1 VEENEGHLGKCVKAY
16 LKIKAKRTE
25 LSANFET
32 EDTILKDQQDMIKT
46 ELLGYLKEN
55 DLKSVKTEAGTFYKT
70 IKTRYWTSDWAEMHK
85 FVLEHEVPEFFEKR
99 LSQGVIKQFL
109 EENPEA
115 VPKGLNSDSEFA
127 VTVRKSK

>member
-1 VEENEGHLGKCVKAY
+1 MEENEGHLGKCVKAY

-85 FVLEHEVPEFFEKR
+85 FVLEHKVPEFFEKR
-99 LSQGVIKQFL
+99 LSQANVKEFL

-115 VPKGLNSDSEFA
+115 VPKGLNSDSEFV

>member
-1 VEENEGHLGKCVKAY
+1 MEGNEGHLGKCVKAY
-16 LKIKAKRTE
+16 LNIKTKRAE
-25 LSANFET
+25 LSADFDA
-32 EDTILKDQQDMIKT
+32 EDTILKDQQDLVKA

-70 IKTRYWTSDWAEMHK
+70 VKTRYWTSDWEQMHK
-85 FVLEHEVPEFFEKR
+85 FVLEHEVPEFLEKR
-99 LSQGVIKQFL
+99 LSQGVVKQFL
-109 EENPEA
+109 EENPEV

>member
-99 LSQGVIKQFL
+99 LSQANVKEFL

-115 VPKGLNSDSEFA
+115 VPKGLNTDSEFV

>member
-1 VEENEGHLGKCVKAY
+1 MEGNEGHLGKCVKAY
-16 LKIKAKRTE
+16 LNIKTKRAE
-25 LSANFET
+25 LSADFDT
-32 EDTILKDQQDMIKT
+32 EDTILKDQQELIKT

-70 IKTRYWTSDWAEMHK
+70 VKTRYWTSDWEQMHK
-85 FVLEHEVPEFFEKR
+85 FVLEHEVPEFLEKR
-99 LSQGVIKQFL
+99 LSQTNVKQFL
-109 EENPEA
+109 EENPEV